1 MIFIDNRQTKVNT
14 DINLENK
21 LIEVVEMTLK
31 EESVN
36 IPCEVSII
44 FVDNSYIKSLN
55 CEYRNIDKETDV
67 LSFPMLEYEEGKVFK
82 DIYIYHEFNCEE
94 LDDDALVLGDVCIS
108 LEKAKEQSIDYGHS
122 FLREVC
128 YLSVHSILHLLG
140 YDHMN
145 DYDKAKMRQRE
156 EEILLKLDIQRL
168 VTLE

>member
-1 MIFIDNRQTKVNT
+1 MIFIDNRQTKINIDT
-14 DINLENK
+14 NLENK
-21 LIEVVEMTLK
+21 LIEVVESTLI
-31 EESVN
+31 EESVE

-82 DIYIYHEFNCEE
+82 DIYKYHKFNCED
-94 LDDDALVLGDVCIS
+94 LDNDALVLGDVCIS
-108 LEKAKEQSIDYGHS
+108 LEKAKEQCIEYEHS

-128 YLSVHSILHLLG
+128 YLAVHSILHLLG

-145 DYDKAKMRQRE
+145 DYDKTKMRQRE
-156 EEILLKLDIQRL
+156 EEILLKLNIPRI
-168 VTLE
+168 